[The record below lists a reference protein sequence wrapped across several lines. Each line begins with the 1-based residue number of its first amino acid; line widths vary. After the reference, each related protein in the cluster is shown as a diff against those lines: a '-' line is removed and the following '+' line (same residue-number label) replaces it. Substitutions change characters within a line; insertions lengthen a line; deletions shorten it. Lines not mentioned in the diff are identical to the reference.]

1 MLRTIIIITWI
12 VGSTQLI
19 SAQGQVSATKW
30 GIDINFGTPAGLN
43 PGEKAPEFSGIDT
56 QGNKISLYAE
66 LKKGAVVL
74 IFYRGEWCP
83 VCNRYLSNFQDSLS
97 YVLATGAKVLAITPE
112 KQSSALIMKEKVAAT
127 FTIISDPTE
136 EIMKSYKVM
145 FNVTDA
151 YEKKIINAL
160 EADIA
165 YNNSKLEANL
175 PVPATFIINQQ
186 GIIVYRQFDLDYHIR
201 ASIKDIL
208 DNLPK

>member
-19 SAQGQVSATKW
+19 SAQEQVSATKW

-165 YNNSKLEANL
+165 YNNSKEEANL

>member
-1 MLRTIIIITWI
+1 MLRSIIILVWLL
-12 VGSTQLI
+12 GSSSLI
-19 SAQGQVSATKW
+19 RGQDQVSATKW

-43 PGEKAPEFSGIDT
+43 PGEMAPDFSGIDT
-56 QGNKISLYAE
+56 QGNNISLNSE

-83 VCNRYLSNFQDSLS
+83 VCNRYLNNFQDSLS
-97 YVLATGAKVLAITPE
+97 YVLATGARVLAITPE
-112 KQSSALIMKEKVAAT
+112 KQSSALTMKEKVSAT
-127 FTIISDPTE
+127 FTIITDPTE

-145 FNVTDA
+145 FNVTEA

-165 YNNSKLEANL
+165 GNNNKEEANL

-186 GIIVYRQFDLDYHIR
+186 GVIVYRQFDLDYHIR
-201 ASIKDIL
+201 ATIKDIL
-208 DNLPK
+208 DNLPR